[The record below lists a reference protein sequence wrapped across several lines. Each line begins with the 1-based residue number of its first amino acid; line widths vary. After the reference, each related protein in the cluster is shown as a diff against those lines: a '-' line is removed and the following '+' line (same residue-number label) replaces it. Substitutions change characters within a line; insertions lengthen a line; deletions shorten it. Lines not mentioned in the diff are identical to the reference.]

1 VTPTQ
6 AKEGV
11 LELGLPNGESVLVT
25 IAEDVPGRP
34 DVDADVI
41 EAMLAADEAETDVYR
56 TVSQAIAPRGLKAH
70 MSEERHPTTVIVA
83 VSEERELR

>member
-25 IAEDVPGRP
+25 IADDVPGRP
-34 DVDADVI
+34 DVDAEVI
-41 EAMLAADEAETDVYR
+41 EAMLAADEEETDVGR
-56 TVSQAIAPRGLKAH
+56 TVSRAVAPRGLKAH
-70 MSEERHPTTVIVA
+70 ISDDRHPTTVIVA
-83 VSEERELR
+83 VATKR